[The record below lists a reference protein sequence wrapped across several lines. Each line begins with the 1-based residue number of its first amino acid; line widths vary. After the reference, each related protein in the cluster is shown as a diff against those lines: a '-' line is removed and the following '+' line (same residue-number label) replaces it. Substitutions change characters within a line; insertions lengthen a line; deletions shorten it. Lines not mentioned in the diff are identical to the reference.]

1 MPKKVTDVDGIIKR
15 IEMSENPLSAD
26 VFFIQGSEYTY
37 IVDVGSN
44 DASYEAIKAI
54 PKKKVIITHFHADHA
69 ENLRRLNVPDE
80 DLYVGD
86 YTAKYYGGGTVIK
99 EPMHLT
105 DGVVIDILPL
115 PSSHAKG
122 SLTAIV
128 NEDTILLGDGC
139 YSNNKGYNVSL
150 LHDLIKVLKAA
161 EFKKAVKSHEP
172 DTYTK
177 EELINELE
185 TIYSFKEKRNP
196 YISLDKL
203 KGVSV

>member
-1 MPKKVTDVDGIIKR
+1 MGSFIKR

-26 VFFIQGSEYTY
+26 VFFVQGREYTY

-54 PKKKVIITHFHADHA
+54 PKKKIIITHFHADHA
-69 ENLRRLNVPDE
+69 ENLRRLKPADE

-99 EPMHLT
+99 EPMHIE
-105 DGVVIDILPL
+105 DGVFMDIFPL

-122 SLTAIV
+122 SLTIV
-128 NEDTILLGDGC
+128 VNKSVILLGDGC

-150 LHDLIKVLKAA
+150 LHDMIKILKAA
-161 EFKKAVKSHEP
+161 EFTTAIKSHESKE
-172 DTYTK
+172 YSK
-177 EELINELE
+177 EELIEELE
-185 TIYSFKEKRNP
+185 TIYSLREKNNP
-196 YISLDKL
+196 YISPEKL
-203 KGVSV
+203 RAI

>member
-1 MPKKVTDVDGIIKR
+1 MDGIIKR

-26 VFFIQGSEYTY
+26 VFFVQGRNYTY

-44 DASYEAIKAI
+44 DASYEAVKAI
-54 PKKKVIITHFHADHA
+54 PKKKIIITHFHADHA
-69 ENLRRLNVPDE
+69 ENLRRLNLEDE

-99 EPMHLT
+99 EPMHME
-105 DGVVIDILPL
+105 DGVFIDILPL

-128 NEDTILLGDGC
+128 NKSVILLGDGC

-150 LHDLIKVLKAA
+150 LHDMIKILKAA
-161 EFKKAVKSHEP
+161 EFTTAIKSHESKE
-172 DTYTK
+172 YTK
-177 EELINELE
+177 EELIGELE
-185 TIYSFKEKRNP
+185 EIYSHKESGNP
-196 YISLDKL
+196 YISLDRL
-203 KGVSV
+203 